1 MSATEKKNRLLKYLA
16 SHAPLLISY
25 SGGLDSSL
33 LCYLAYH
40 SGGEKPLCVLVRS
53 PLVPGESVSAAI
65 RRAEELGYGCE
76 VIRLPLLDNP
86 QFRKNLKD
94 RCYICRKMA
103 AQALLD
109 IASKRGYA
117 GVADGVNTSDL
128 AEFRPGL
135 AACDEEGILHPF
147 VECGISKDDTRSIA
161 RQCGLSFWNEP
172 SGTCLATRI
181 PYGDEITPHTLE
193 KIEAAESRL
202 RGLGFSPLR
211 VRVFH
216 DTAVIEVM
224 PGDLSRL
231 ISQKDMINQRFREFG
246 FLRILVDLEGYRFGS
261 MDEHRNTEAV

>member
-1 MSATEKKNRLLKYLA
+1 MSAIEKKNRLLKYLA

-65 RRAEELGYGCE
+65 RRAEERGYGCE

-246 FLRILVDLEGYRFGS
+246 FLRILVDLRGYRSGS
-261 MDEHRNTEAV
+261 MDEPRHRKTG

>member
-1 MSATEKKNRLLKYLA
+1 MTCLMKYLA
-16 SHAPLLISY
+16 SRAPLLISY

-40 SGGEKPLCVLVRS
+40 AGGKKPLCVLVQS
-53 PLVPGESVSAAI
+53 PLLPGEAASAAI

-76 VIRLPLLDNP
+76 VTWIPLLENPRFRDNP
-86 QFRKNLKD
+86 KD
-94 RCYICRKMA
+94 RCYICKKTT
-103 AQALLD
+103 AQALVEM
-109 IASKRGYA
+109 ASKRGYA

-128 AEFRPGL
+128 SEFRPGL
-135 AACDEEGILHPF
+135 AACEEEGILHPF
-147 VECGISKDDTRSIA
+147 VECGISKDDIRSIA

-193 KIEAAESRL
+193 KIESAENCL
-202 RGLGFSPLR
+202 HGLGFSPVR
-211 VRVFH
+211 VRIIH
-216 DTAVIEVM
+216 DTAVIEVI

-231 ISQKDMINQRFREFG
+231 ISRKDMINQCLREFG

-261 MDEHRNTEAV
+261 MDEHRNTKGRVRWW